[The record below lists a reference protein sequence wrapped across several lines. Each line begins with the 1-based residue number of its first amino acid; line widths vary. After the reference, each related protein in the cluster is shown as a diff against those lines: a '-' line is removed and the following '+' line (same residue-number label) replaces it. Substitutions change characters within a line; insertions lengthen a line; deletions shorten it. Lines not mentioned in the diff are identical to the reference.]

1 MRNAGDLWPVYPR
14 RLHLTRKCM
23 ENATGVPADVT
34 PDTEMPVN
42 RGRCA
47 SQTSYL
53 ARKHNKSCQVYPHK
67 YLPSVVVKKSR
78 HPFRDR
84 CLPYFAN
91 NTPNDVAKL
100 IIIFRMYQHNIRKG
114 NTSAQEYITL
124 KLYFISSHK
133 VVMWTKIPHYKKIPH
148 CIGCRFMAV
157 CLR

>member
-1 MRNAGDLWPVYPR
+1 MQTHYSRKKMRNAGDLWPVYPR

-47 SQTSYL
+47 SQTSHL

-100 IIIFRMYQHNIRKG
+100 IIIFRMTMVTLRIYVSKDGLYQLNIRK
-114 NTSAQEYITL
+114 
-124 KLYFISSHK
+124 
-133 VVMWTKIPHYKKIPH
+133 
-148 CIGCRFMAV
+148 R
-157 CLR
+157 